1 LNCNSDL
8 KITSLIFRSPNLNLL
23 DYHVWGVILGCYTRQ
38 NQPTLPRTA
47 LLFVWSDL
55 PLEFIDKAIPCDFER
70 DFDRVLLQLADTL
83 NTQFKYRDDS
93 WHLLL

>member
-1 LNCNSDL
+1 LNCDSDL
-8 KITSLIFRSPNLNLL
+8 KIISLIFKSPNLNLL
-23 DYHVWGVILGCYTRQ
+23 DYHVGVMLGRYTRQ
-38 NQPTLPRTA
+38 NQPTLPRTV

-83 NTQFKYRDDS
+83 NTQFKYREDS
-93 WHLLL
+93 